1 MRWFK
6 QSDGNN
12 INTYSI
18 SWQLEV
24 IMSYRT
30 LYKTLLTTLSSA
42 GKDVLYFTVYWKR
55 NKFLLTGHILKMSIA
70 LGG

>member
-6 QSDGNN
+6 QSGGNN

-30 LYKTLLTTLSSA
+30 LYNTLLTALSSA

-55 NKFLLTGHILKMSIA
+55 N
-70 LGG
+70 